1 MFFGACGD
9 AFKICPCRVRGN
21 PLLSQLL
28 RSKPLTVSIRTVAK
42 AAGVSAS
49 TASRALNDDPQ
60 ISAATR
66 KLVARI
72 ARKLGYRKNA
82 AVTELMRGFRLG
94 GKVVEHREALALLS
108 HYDPPT
114 WNKDPGLEHYPQMLA
129 GIRSRAENLGY
140 QVNTHWLHQPG
151 CSFARLGTILKA
163 RGVRGVIVGPL
174 PARDQLAGFPWQDF
188 ASVALGYMLDGP
200 ALHRVQNNMYD
211 NMALILEKLKAL
223 GHRRIGF
230 VTHSKVEDRLG
241 NLSAA
246 RFALHLLGL
255 PERDRIPV
263 LATDWAGDPA
273 FERWLRKY
281 QPDAVIGQMDY
292 VLPVLKKSKR
302 RDGGPVSFAWL
313 AAQMNQP
320 ETGGTVPRHKELGA
334 AALDL
339 LASLVSHG
347 DKGVPDEQRTIL
359 ISGVWRNG
367 ITVFAME

>member
-1 MFFGACGD
+1 
-9 AFKICPCRVRGN
+9 
-21 PLLSQLL
+21 
-28 RSKPLTVSIRTVAK
+28 VAT

-60 ISAATR
+60 ISEATR
-66 KLVARI
+66 KLVVRI
-72 ARKLGYRKNA
+72 ARKLGYQKNA
-82 AVTELMRGFRLG
+82 VATELMRAYRLG
-94 GKVVEHREALALLS
+94 GKVVAHREALALLS
-108 HYDPPT
+108 HYDPAV
-114 WNKDPGLEHYPQMLA
+114 WNKDKGLEHYPQMFD

-140 QVNTHWLHQPG
+140 QLDTHWLHQPG
-151 CSFARLGTILKA
+151 CSFARLGSILKA
-163 RGVRGVIVGPL
+163 RGIRGVIVGPL
-174 PARDQLAGFPWQDF
+174 PERDRLTGFPWKDF
-188 ASVALGYMLDGP
+188 AAVALGYMLDAP

-211 NMALILEKLKAL
+211 NMSIVLEKLIRL

-255 PERDRIPV
+255 PQPDFIPV

-273 FERWLRKY
+273 FERWLREY

-292 VLPVLKKSKR
+292 VLPVLKKFKR

-313 AAQMNQP
+313 AAQINQP
-320 ETGGTVPRHKELGA
+320 EIGGTVPRHKELGA

-359 ISGVWRNG
+359 ISGVWRKG
-367 ITVFAME
+367 STVFDMR